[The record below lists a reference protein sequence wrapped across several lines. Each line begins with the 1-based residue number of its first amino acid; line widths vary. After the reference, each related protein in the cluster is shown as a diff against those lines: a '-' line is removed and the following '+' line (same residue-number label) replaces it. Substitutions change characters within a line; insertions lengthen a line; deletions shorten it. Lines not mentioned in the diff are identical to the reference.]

1 MRGLTSFQT
10 LIGVKGMVINMGKDM
25 FSLKGYCSVVTGAAR
40 GLGKYMSEALALYGS
55 NIVVADIDI
64 NIAEKTAREL
74 RKNNIEAIAIK
85 MDVRDE
91 GQIDFMVKSVLDVFG
106 KIDVLIN
113 NAGICKHVNVENMSY
128 SDWQEVIDIN
138 LNGVFKTSRSVG
150 REMIKNSKGSIINIS
165 SMSGIIVNTPQNQAA
180 YNVSK
185 AGVIMLT
192 KSLAAEWAKY
202 NIRVNTIAPGY
213 MNIGVA
219 EKFFKEKT
227 DMARKWVSLIPMGRP
242 GEPEELGGIAVY
254 LASNASS
261 YVTGGVFT
269 IDGGYTIY

>member
-1 MRGLTSFQT
+1 
-10 LIGVKGMVINMGKDM
+10 MVINMGKDM
-25 FSLKGYCSVVTGAAR
+25 FSLQGYCSVVTGAAR
-40 GLGKYMSEALALYGS
+40 GLGKYMSEALASYGS
-55 NIVVADIDI
+55 NIVIADIDI
-64 NIAEKTAREL
+64 NIAKKTAKEL
-74 RKNNIEAIAIK
+74 KKNNIEATAIK

-91 GQIDFMVKSVLDVFG
+91 EQINFMVKSVLDVFG
-106 KIDVLIN
+106 KIDVLVN
-113 NAGICKHVNVENMSY
+113 NAGICKHVNVESMSY

-138 LNGVFKTSRSVG
+138 LNGVFKISQAVG

-227 DMARKWVSLIPMGRP
+227 DMARKWVSLIPMDRP
-242 GEPEELGGIAVY
+242 GEPQELGGIAIY
-254 LASNASS
+254 LASDASS
-261 YVTGGVFT
+261 YVTGGVFP

>member
-138 LNGVFKTSRSVG
+138 LNGVFKTSRAVG